1 MVNNALLAA
10 GAGWVLGLSPDEL
23 SSGLELVRLTS
34 GRLRCFDYEG
44 VTVFDDTYNANPD
57 SMKAAIGV
65 VAELPI
71 DNGCARTVVLGM
83 MGELGRFSEEMHY
96 QVGVQAAQQNLG
108 VVSVGAEAAA
118 IAEGAKSLGASLVEH
133 FDQYQDAVE
142 WLQETIKIGDV
153 VLFKGSRKA
162 AVERVMNGVFPQN
175 IS

>member
-1 MVNNALLAA
+1 M
-10 GAGWVLGLSPDEL
+10 
-23 SSGLELVRLTS
+23 
-34 GRLRCFDYEG
+34 
-44 VTVFDDTYNANPD
+44 
-57 SMKAAIGV
+57 
-65 VAELPI
+65 
-71 DNGCARTVVLGM
+71 
-83 MGELGRFSEEMHY
+83 
-96 QVGVQAAQQNLG
+96 
-108 VVSVGAEAAA
+108 VSVGAEAAA